1 MCTSIPWDAACSHS
15 QPSIKVAACQQRQ
28 THIDPRPTAATSYAR
43 DDVQRVYSAW
53 WTGVLMASL
62 TQAVASVMVLLL
74 QSRSTS
80 TTATEAGLID
90 ICAACKTAALY
101 FMFNLVQQRSTVPPP
116 VACCTLASF
125 ASLLVIYKTVPCTL
139 VVPLAAAAAAA
150 VLRLHPDRS
159 CHCCLCR

>member
-28 THIDPRPTAATSYAR
+28 THIDPRPTAASYAR

-101 FMFNLVQQRSTVPPP
+101 FMFNLVQQRSTVSPP

-139 VVPLAAAAAAA
+139 VIPLAAAAAAA